1 MVIDRAAKFGVL
13 SVNIK
18 IDLKIG
24 TIFAYV
30 SIFLCV
36 VKKNG
41 KIGKNQ
47 KNRDRIKFGIHFPSK
62 RDTCDRMN
70 QITLHY
76 KRNLQNIPLLLF
88 FSR

>member
-1 MVIDRAAKFGVL
+1 MHVL

-18 IDLKIG
+18 INLKIA

-36 VKKNG
+36 VKKCG
-41 KIGKNQ
+41 KIGQNQ
-47 KNRDRIKFGIHFPSK
+47 ENRDKIKFGAYFPSK
-62 RDTCDRMN
+62 HDAYDRMH

-76 KRNLQNIPLLLF
+76 KRNLQNIPLLLLL
-88 FSR
+88 SRYIIEI